1 MNKENKIIYE
11 NLPWAISIEEF
22 KQSGNFETWSPE
34 AINMAIRTLVELTI
48 IAYQLQPKDRNN

>member
-22 KQSGNFETWSPE
+22 KHSGNFETWSHE
-34 AINMAIRTLVELTI
+34 AINTAIRTLVELTI
-48 IAYQLQPKDRNN
+48 IAYHLQPKDRNN